1 MKKTSLSDALAKK
14 AVAATPATVP
24 PAQPSSIGSTSS
36 STSGSGDK
44 GFVYRLSESDWLRL
58 KEIAL
63 DQRISLQQFV
73 TDDIN
78 FRLQS
83 DGLPPITATR
93 SKK

>member
-14 AVAATPATVP
+14 AVVVAP
-24 PAQPSSIGSTSS
+24 TSS
-36 STSGSGDK
+36 AEASTTASTSGDK
-44 GFVYRLSESDWLRL
+44 GFVYRLSEADWLRL

-63 DQRISLQQFV
+63 DKRISLQQFV
-73 TDDIN
+73 TDAIN